1 MKQNNIVAAALSA
14 VLPGIGQL
22 YTHHWVKGTGFL
34 IAAMVISAVV
44 RRRMVLAEPSM
55 AGMLAV
61 AVLFGLA
68 AWSVVDAY
76 RSDKKNP
83 DIY

>member
-1 MKQNNIVAAALSA
+1 MKRSNIVAAALSA
-14 VLPGIGQL
+14 VLPGIGQF
-22 YTHHWVKGTGFL
+22 YTHHWVKGAGFL
-34 IAAMVISAVV
+34 IAAMVISAII

-61 AVLFGLA
+61 VVLFGLA

-76 RSDKKNP
+76 RSDK
-83 DIY
+83 